1 MIAAFL
7 PVQRFSTHESSW
19 RNISKGKSMC
29 KLQDASETF
38 YRPLLSSICARTH
51 RSRENIH
58 PQQHSLSCPLCV
70 FDSSLSATPSLE
82 LSLSI
87 FSARPVIN
95 ERHADREG
103 ESDGQEDEANEVDV
117 RSINASA
124 NVRGAH
130 LVRAYTHTLVTHW
143 YYASE
148 EETQEQLMRCQQQ
161 WLDVLIQDDSG

>member
-1 MIAAFL
+1 
-7 PVQRFSTHESSW
+7 
-19 RNISKGKSMC
+19 MC

-70 FDSSLSATPSLE
+70 FDSSLSATPYLE

-103 ESDGQEDEANEVDV
+103 ESDGQEDEEL
-117 RSINASA
+117 RQMKSMS
-124 NVRGAH
+124 GA
-130 LVRAYTHTLVTHW
+130 LMPLQT
-143 YYASE
+143 SE
-148 EETQEQLMRCQQQ
+148 R
-161 WLDVLIQDDSG
+161 LI